1 MLIGQGRVGGSKK
14 EGKRGAFLHGGEAVA
29 LHLTVVE
36 DVASR
41 GGERGGA
48 HINIEAN
55 GEGREL
61 KAPG

>member
-1 MLIGQGRVGGSKK
+1 
-14 EGKRGAFLHGGEAVA
+14 
-29 LHLTVVE
+29 VVE

-55 GEGREL
+55 GGRAGSSKLPAEQRKGAGSAL
-61 KAPG
+61 ASPPKAGFHCSGRGF